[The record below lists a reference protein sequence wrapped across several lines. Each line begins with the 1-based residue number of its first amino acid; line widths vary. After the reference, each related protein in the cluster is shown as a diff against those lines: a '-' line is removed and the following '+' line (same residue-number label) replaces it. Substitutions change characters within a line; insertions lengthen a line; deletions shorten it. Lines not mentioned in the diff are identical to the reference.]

1 MHRFIAC
8 CLFLFCYSWLIGQSD
23 SVQIELI
30 TIEGNR
36 ITRDYIIK
44 RELLFNVG
52 DTIAVNQ
59 LADILRESEQRV
71 LNTSLFNKVQIVF
84 QDWEGAT
91 NKIKLKVQVEE
102 TWYIYPIPLFELA
115 DRNFN
120 VWWVEQDRSLDR
132 INFGLEFAHLNITG
146 RKDKFKIKAEYGYTR
161 QYSMS
166 YSIPFINRERT
177 IGLSTNIFYARNRE
191 LNYLTIDNKQA
202 FYKDEN
208 VNFIY
213 QRFRV
218 DSRITYRPG
227 LDFYHNFTLQYH
239 QNQIADTIATFLNP
253 NFFLKGR
260 HLQRFFSLNYTFTY
274 DTRDV
279 RTYPLAGNYAE
290 VMIEKDG
297 LGIFNDR
304 NGFAF
309 SLRFDEYLPLTS
321 RWFLGLSTK
330 TKISLIRSRQ
340 PYNDNRAIGFGRD
353 FLHGYEYYIVDG
365 LDMIYLKSALR
376 FHLWENEFRFGKI
389 MPIKAFRNMPIKL
402 FLNLNNDFGYAN
414 DPFEKE
420 ANFLNNRFLWGA
432 GVGLD
437 IVLFY
442 DKVLKIEYSFNHLFE
457 NGLFLHIN
465 MNI

>member
-1 MHRFIAC
+1 MYRLIIC
-8 CLFLFCYSWLIGQSD
+8 CLTLFCNSWLLGQSD
-23 SVQIELI
+23 FVRIDDIQ
-30 TIEGNR
+30 IEGNR
-36 ITRDYIIK
+36 VTRAYIIK
-44 RELLFNVG
+44 RELLFKLG
-52 DTIAVNQ
+52 DTIPISR
-59 LADILRESEQRV
+59 LADILRESEKRV
-71 LNTSLFNKVQIVF
+71 LNTSLFNKVEIVF
-84 QDWEGAT
+84 QDWEGST
-91 NKIKLKVQVEE
+91 NLIKLKVEVEE

-132 INFGLEFAHLNITG
+132 INFGLEFAHLNFTG

-166 YSIPFINRERT
+166 YNFPFINKKRT
-177 IGLSTNIFYARNRE
+177 LGLSTNLFYARNRE

-202 FYKDEN
+202 FYEDEDDQ
-208 VNFIY
+208 FIY
-213 QRFRV
+213 QRLRAET
-218 DSRITYRPG
+218 RLTYRPG
-227 LDFYHNFTLQYH
+227 FDYYHNFTIQYH
-239 QNQIADTIATFLNP
+239 QNRVTDSVATYLNP

-260 HLQRFFSLNYTFTY
+260 QLQRFFSLNYTFIY

-279 RTYPLAGNYAE
+279 RTYPLAGNFTE
-290 VMIEKDG
+290 LMIEKDG
-297 LGIFNDR
+297 IGIFNER
-304 NGFAF
+304 NGLTLAA
-309 SLRFDEYLPLTS
+309 RFDQYFPLAT
-321 RWFLGLSTK
+321 RWFVGLSAK
-330 TKISLIRSRQ
+330 TKVSIIRSRQ

-365 LDMIYLKSALR
+365 LDMAYLKSVLR
-376 FHLWENEFRFGKI
+376 FSLWQNEFRFGKI

-420 ANFLNNRFLWGA
+420 TNFLNNRLLWGA
-432 GVGLD
+432 GLGLD

-465 MNI
+465 LNI